1 MADPQQHTGEPH
13 IRAEGEILGPDQ
25 EIPRSQDSDGRQ
37 TVATPS
43 RAIQFL
49 AALAVA
55 VLADVTQLVLLPL
68 FGEGIASPLN
78 DALDVLV
85 ALMMVTL
92 LGFHWQFL
100 PSFVSELVPV
110 LNIAP
115 AWTIAVLWVRRSE
128 RRNAEP
134 T

>member
-1 MADPQQHTGEPH
+1 MATPQQRANEPV
-13 IRAEGEILGPDQ
+13 IRAEGEVLGKE
-25 EIPRSQDSDGRQ
+25 EIPRQAEEEVARAASSS
-37 TVATPS
+37 TVRFFA
-43 RAIQFL
+43 ALCL
-49 AALAVA
+49 AAI
-55 VLADVTQLVLLPL
+55 ADITQFVLLPF

-100 PSFVSELVPV
+100 PSFASELVPI

-115 AWTIAVLWVRRSE
+115 AWTIAVVWVYRTE
-128 RRNAEP
+128 RARDSQP
-134 T
+134 G